1 MILLLFGAP
10 GTGKS
15 TYAKFLAKEFNLEV
29 VSLGEI
35 LRQLALHDKILLK
48 SLSTG
53 ELIAN
58 EFVDKIM
65 FERLTQGKGSFILDG
80 YPRTVDQARNLIKFL
95 KIRDLKIDHVFHL
108 DVPEPLVVA
117 RTSARG
123 RDDDHPTVLKRRF
136 EVFERQTKPIL
147 EFFKQAAVPIS
158 EIDNSTQIGEVE
170 KELLDSFKN

>member
-15 TYAKFLAKEFNLEV
+15 TYAKFLAKEFNLEI
-29 VSLGEI
+29 VSLGGI
-35 LRQLALHDKILLK
+35 LRQLALHDKVLQK

-58 EFVDKIM
+58 EFVDRII
-65 FERLTQGKGSFILDG
+65 FERLSQSQGSFILDG
-80 YPRTVDQARNLIKFL
+80 YPRTIDQARSLIKFL
-95 KIRDLKIDHVFHL
+95 KIRDLKIDRIFHL
-108 DVPEPLVVA
+108 DVPETLVVA

-136 EVFERQTKPIL
+136 EVFERQTKPVL

-158 EIDNSTQIGEVE
+158 EIDNSPQISDVE
-170 KELLDSFKN
+170 KEFLDSFKN